1 MSVTVDVTADTRLD
15 IVQKFEEHLDAR
27 GVSPSTSRKYASLM
41 NGFLTWHEE
50 GRRAEP
56 DAQRMV
62 DWIHARRRGGDS
74 AATTKLRLAAA
85 RAYCTYTGIDVKPLA
100 DYKSAPLPQ
109 RKAHPLPEGIAG
121 VRAMLAEATKP
132 ETAGL
137 IALCGLA
144 GLRVNEA
151 ITITRAD
158 VLKRGNGLVL
168 RVLGKGEKERE
179 VPVSVELEQYLIPL
193 SRDGRLVPMS
203 NSGARAAIAATAI
216 RAGVPGPH
224 GIPVSSHDL
233 RATFATEV
241 HNRTRDIVLV
251 QKLLGHASVT
261 TTQVYIGV
269 DEAHAAA
276 AVRF

>member
-1 MSVTVDVTADTRLD
+1 MSATLNVTADTRLD
-15 IVQKFEEHLDAR
+15 TVDKFEAYLEAR
-27 GVSPSTSRKYASLM
+27 GVSSSTSRKYASLM
-41 NGFLTWHEE
+41 SNFLAWHE
-50 GRRAEP
+50 GPRRTEL

-62 DWIHARRRGGDS
+62 DWIHARRRAGDS

-85 RAYCTYTGIDVKPLA
+85 RAFCTYAGFDVKPLA

-109 RKAHPLPEGIAG
+109 RKAHPLPEGIDG
-121 VRAMLAEATKP
+121 VRAMLAAASRP
-132 ETAGL
+132 EHAAL

-151 ITITRAD
+151 ITLTRTD
-158 VLKRGNGLVL
+158 VLTRGSGQVL

-179 VPVSVELEQYLIPL
+179 VPVSPELAGYLLPAVEA
-193 SRDGRLVPMS
+193 RLVPMS
-203 NSGARAAIAATAI
+203 NSGARAAIAATAV

-276 AVRF
+276 AVQF